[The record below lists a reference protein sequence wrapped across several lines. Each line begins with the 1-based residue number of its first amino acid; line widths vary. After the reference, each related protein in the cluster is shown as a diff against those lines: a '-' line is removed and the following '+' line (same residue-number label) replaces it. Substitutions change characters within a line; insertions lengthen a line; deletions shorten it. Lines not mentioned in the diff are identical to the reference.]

1 MNPQEAGPVSYNS
14 SSGGRRSI
22 LTTAVLVVLLVGALA
37 FGLWSFSKMQDYKNN
52 SDRKAAAAVAA
63 AKTAQAAQLQAQFD
77 QQSKSPYKTFSGSPT
92 FGSISFSYPKTW
104 SAYVDTT
111 NSSEPING
119 YFAPGEVP
127 GIQGKSAF
135 ALRVELVT
143 TDYSQLLQQF
153 SSQITQGTVTAKAY
167 VPPKMQGVA
176 NVVAGTYLSGQIN
189 SQDQTQNGYMVAIR
203 VRDKTLE
210 IYTES
215 TDFLSDFDNTILAS
229 LTFAP

>member
-1 MNPQEAGPVSYNS
+1 MDPQPSASAQYSP
-14 SSGGRRSI
+14 SGGSKHI
-22 LTTAVLVVLLVGALA
+22 LTIIILVVLLIASLA
-37 FGLWSFSKMQDYKNN
+37 FGYWAFSGRQDYKNN
-52 SDRKAAAAVAA
+52 SDKEAAEAVAA

-92 FGSISFSYPKTW
+92 YGSITFSYPKTW

-111 NSSEPING
+111 GSNEAING

-135 ALRVELVT
+135 ALRVELVN
-143 TDYSQLLQQF
+143 TDYTQVLQQF
-153 SSQITQGTVTAKAY
+153 SSLITQGTVTAKAY
-167 VPPKMQGVA
+167 VPPKLQGVA
-176 NVVAGTYLSGQIN
+176 NVTAGTYLSGQIN
-189 SQDQTQNGYMVAIR
+189 NQDQTQRGNMVAIR

-215 TDFLSDFDNTILAS
+215 ADFLPDFNNTILAS